1 MHKYTPSRFR
11 MSFQDNVL
19 RWAGD
24 RGILLNGKI
33 ETQGLKLA
41 SEAGEVCDAIA
52 KGDDDNLRLEIG
64 DCAVLLT
71 IIAELA
77 GMDFQEC
84 CEAAWEKIRP
94 RKGYLNSSGV
104 FIRSEDY
111 ENKTTS

>member
-1 MHKYTPSRFR
+1 

-52 KGDDDNLRLEIG
+52 KGDADNLRLEIG

-77 GMDFQEC
+77 GLDYQSC
-84 CEAAWEKIRP
+84 CEAAWEKIKD

-104 FIRSEDY
+104 FVKEGDY
-111 ENKTTS
+111 IEQETQTTS

>member
-1 MHKYTPSRFR
+1 MND
-11 MSFQDNVL
+11 FQQNVL
-19 RWAGD
+19 NWAGA

-71 IIAELA
+71 IIAEIA
-77 GMDFQEC
+77 GLDFQEC
-84 CEAAWEKIRP
+84 CEAAYEKIKD

-104 FIRSEDY
+104 FVKE
-111 ENKTTS
+111 E